1 MSLRAAISAQG
12 SRGWK
17 VAAPIAVLQRDDSG
31 LAILKARVHEK
42 LLGRIDV
49 ATIEITALP
58 KLRAQLKGV
67 IEELLDEESVAFSQ
81 AERNQIIIDVQNE
94 VTGLGPLE
102 PLLADAS
109 VSDILVNGFS
119 RVYVERSGR
128 LELTGIRFN
137 DNAHLLKIIERI
149 VSQVGRRVDESSPMV
164 DARLADG
171 SRVNAVIPPLALDG
185 PTLSI
190 RRFAATPLMM
200 EDLIDSAVLDRA
212 MAQVIQG
219 LVRAKV
225 NILISGGTGSGKT
238 TLLNVLSASIPE
250 SERIVTIEDA
260 AELRLQQPHVVR
272 LETRSANIEGAGEIN
287 QRALVRNCLRMRP
300 DRIVIGEVRGGE
312 VLDMLQAMNTG
323 HEGSMT
329 TVHANTPRDAL
340 MRLENMVAM
349 AGVQV
354 SPKAIRQQI
363 VAAISVVIQVARL
376 ADGKR
381 KVVSIEEVTGME
393 GDVIS
398 MQEIFT
404 FEQTGT
410 AVNGTVQ
417 GNFYATGVKPSFC
430 DRLRLAGV
438 ELGHRVFDAPEMSR

>member
-81 AERNQIIIDVQNE
+81 AERSQIIIDVQNE

-109 VSDILVNGFS
+109 ISDVLVNGFS

-128 LELTGIRFN
+128 LELTSVQFN
-137 DNAHLLKIIERI
+137 DNAHLMKIIERI

-185 PTLSI
+185 PALSI
-190 RRFAATPLMM
+190 RRFAATPL
-200 EDLIDSAVLDRA
+200 IDR
-212 MAQVIQG
+212 
-219 LVRAKV
+219 K
-225 NILISGGTGSGKT
+225 
-238 TLLNVLSASIPE
+238 
-250 SERIVTIEDA
+250 
-260 AELRLQQPHVVR
+260 
-272 LETRSANIEGAGEIN
+272 
-287 QRALVRNCLRMRP
+287 
-300 DRIVIGEVRGGE
+300 
-312 VLDMLQAMNTG
+312 
-323 HEGSMT
+323 
-329 TVHANTPRDAL
+329 
-340 MRLENMVAM
+340 
-349 AGVQV
+349 
-354 SPKAIRQQI
+354 
-363 VAAISVVIQVARL
+363 SVV
-376 ADGKR
+376 
-381 KVVSIEEVTGME
+381 
-393 GDVIS
+393 
-398 MQEIFT
+398 
-404 FEQTGT
+404 
-410 AVNGTVQ
+410 
-417 GNFYATGVKPSFC
+417 
-430 DRLRLAGV
+430 
-438 ELGHRVFDAPEMSR
+438 

>member
-17 VAAPIAVLQRDDSG
+17 DAAPIAVLQRDDSG

-49 ATIEITALP
+49 ATIAITALP

-67 IEELLDEESVAFSQ
+67 IEQLLDEEPVAFSQ
-81 AERNQIIIDVQNE
+81 AERNQIIVDVQNE
-94 VTGLGPLE
+94 VTGMGPLE

-109 VSDILVNGFS
+109 ISDVLVNGFS

-128 LELTGIRFN
+128 LELTSVQFN
-137 DNAHLLKIIERI
+137 DNAHLMKIIERI

-171 SRVNAVIPPLALDG
+171 SRVNVVIPPLALDG

-190 RRFAATPLMM
+190 RRFTATPLMM
-200 EDLIDSAVLDRA
+200 EDLINSSALDRA
-212 MAQVIQG
+212 MAQVMQG
-219 LVRAKV
+219 LVRAKI

-260 AELRLQQPHVVR
+260 AELRLQQPHVIR
-272 LETRSANIEGAGEIN
+272 LETRPANIEGAGEIT
-287 QRALVRNCLRMRP
+287 QRALVRNSLRMRP

-349 AGVQV
+349 SGVQV
-354 SPKAIRQQI
+354 SPIAIRQQV

-381 KVVSIEEVTGME
+381 KIVSIEEVTGME
-393 GDVIS
+393 GDTVS
-398 MQEIFT
+398 MQKIFA
-404 FEQTGT
+404 FDQIGT

-417 GNFYATGVKPSFC
+417 GSFCATGIKPSFC

-438 ELGHRVFDAPEMSR
+438 ELGHGVFDAPE

>member
-1 MSLRAAISAQG
+1 MSLRAAINAQG
-12 SRGWK
+12 TRGLR
-17 VAAPIAVLQRDDSG
+17 VAAPVVVSQRDDSG
-31 LAILKARVHEK
+31 FAVLKTRIHEK

-49 ATIEITALP
+49 ATIDATALP

-67 IEELLDEESVAFSQ
+67 IEELLDEESIAISQ
-81 AERNQIIIDVQNE
+81 SERSQIIIDVQNE

-102 PLLADAS
+102 PLLADTS

-119 RVYVERSGR
+119 KVYVERAGR

-137 DNAHLLKIIERI
+137 DNAHLFKIIERI

-171 SRVNAVIPPLALDG
+171 SRVNAVIPPLTLDG

-190 RRFAATPLMM
+190 RRFAATPLLM
-200 EDLIDSAVLDRA
+200 EDLINSAALDRA

-219 LVRAKV
+219 LVRAKI

-238 TLLNVLSASIPE
+238 TLLNVLSASIPV

-272 LETRSANIEGAGEIN
+272 LETRLANIEGAGEVT
-287 QRALVRNCLRMRP
+287 QRALVRNSLRMRP

-349 AGVQV
+349 SGVQV
-354 SPKAIRQQI
+354 SPRAIRQQI

-381 KVVSIEEVTGME
+381 KVVSVEEVTGME
-393 GDVIS
+393 GDTIS
-398 MQEIFT
+398 MQEIFA
-404 FEQTGT
+404 FDQTGT
-410 AVNGTVQ
+410 AVNGAVQ
-417 GNFYATGVKPSFC
+417 GNFCATGIKPSFC

-438 ELGHRVFDAPEMSR
+438 ELGHRVFDAPE

>member
-17 VAAPIAVLQRDDSG
+17 VSAPIAVVQRHDSG

-49 ATIEITALP
+49 ATIAITALP

-67 IEELLDEESVAFSQ
+67 IEQLLDEEPVAFSQ
-81 AERNQIIIDVQNE
+81 AERNQIIVDVQNE
-94 VTGLGPLE
+94 VTGMGPLE

-109 VSDILVNGFS
+109 ISDVLVNGFS

-128 LELTGIRFN
+128 LELTSVQFN
-137 DNAHLLKIIERI
+137 DNAHLMKIIERI

-171 SRVNAVIPPLALDG
+171 SRVNAVIPPLTLDG

-200 EDLIDSAVLDRA
+200 DDLINSAALDRA

-219 LVRAKV
+219 LVRAKI

-238 TLLNVLSASIPE
+238 TLLNVLSASIPV

-272 LETRSANIEGAGEIN
+272 LETRSANIEGAGEVT
-287 QRALVRNCLRMRP
+287 QRALVRNSLRMRP

-349 AGVQV
+349 SGVQV
-354 SPKAIRQQI
+354 SPRAIRQQI

-393 GDVIS
+393 GDTIS
-398 MQEIFT
+398 MQEIFA
-404 FEQTGT
+404 FDQTGT
-410 AVNGTVQ
+410 AVNGAVQ
-417 GNFYATGVKPSFC
+417 GNFCATGIKPSFC

-438 ELGHRVFDAPEMSR
+438 EVGHRVFDAPE